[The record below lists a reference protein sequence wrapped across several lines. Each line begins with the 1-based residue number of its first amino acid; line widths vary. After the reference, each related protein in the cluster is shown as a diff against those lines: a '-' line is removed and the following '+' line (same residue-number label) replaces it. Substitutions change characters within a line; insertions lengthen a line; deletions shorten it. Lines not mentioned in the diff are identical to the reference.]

1 MIVEKEENIMEK
13 MEIISTNMLADLV
26 FKKRKEKKMSQKLL
40 SEKTDINRAL
50 ISRLENDEY
59 VPSLKQ
65 LEALSDILE
74 FNIKDLFI
82 ERDTNNS
89 FIALKSEVLNEYEKK
104 GVEKLFSMML
114 TLKQQIQIR
123 KTFENGKQ

>member
-1 MIVEKEENIMEK
+1 MIVEKEENRMEK